1 MTDTKTILIVDDVED
16 LRESLADSFEIRGFK
31 IVQAENGVDAL
42 ELMKSETVDVVL
54 SDIRMPEM
62 DGVELLKAIKQKDPR
77 KPPVLIMSGFS
88 DYDREQVTS
97 LGALDLVEK
106 PFDFDQIT
114 EIINEALK
122 DINN

>member
-1 MTDTKTILIVDDVED
+1 
-16 LRESLADSFEIRGFK
+16 
-31 IVQAENGVDAL
+31 
-42 ELMKSETVDVVL
+42 
-54 SDIRMPEM
+54 
-62 DGVELLKAIKQKDPR
+62 
-77 KPPVLIMSGFS
+77 IMSGFS